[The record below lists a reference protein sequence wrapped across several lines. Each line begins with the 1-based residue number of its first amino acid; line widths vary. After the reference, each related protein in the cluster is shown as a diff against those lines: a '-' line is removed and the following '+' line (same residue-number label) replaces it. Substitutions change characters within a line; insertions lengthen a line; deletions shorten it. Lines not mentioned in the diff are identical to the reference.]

1 VNAWSPHPLDAW
13 GQHNLLD
20 IAHSASPPDEN
31 PDWWGEVT
39 LPARDGWQAC
49 FFYDCGE
56 LDYIDHFI
64 SPDGQRL
71 YVFPDG
77 YQSDQSPPV
86 MLWRGCSDTQR
97 LSMLLA
103 AYALTSSVIGP

>member
-1 VNAWSPHPLDAW
+1 MSHARMRASRFPAS
-13 GQHNLLD
+13 
-20 IAHSASPPDEN
+20 SACTES
-31 PDWWGEVT
+31 
-39 LPARDGWQAC
+39 
-49 FFYDCGE
+49 
-56 LDYIDHFI
+56 
-64 SPDGQRL
+64 
-71 YVFPDG
+71 DG